1 MSPGRLRAADS
12 MTLVI
17 KNQETKFNKI
27 LKIFTAID
35 LSRNKFEGEI
45 PKLIGNLNSLP
56 LLNLSHNHLTGHIP
70 IEMRNMSTLEALDL
84 SYNQLAGKIPEELAS
99 LTFLE
104 DGEVLAE
111 TVPSLQAQEKNDDT
125 TNYIIET
132 AVEDFESTEMDQQ
145 ANKVFALQ
153 KIMMSKKFLVEAG
166 YNLEFLSIDKFSIK
180 KLYLKMLRGISESS
194 MIKKYLQ

>member
-1 MSPGRLRAADS
+1 MSDASTSSVLECTRALVRTKRRSDFNNNNHILI
-12 MTLVI
+12 MTS
-17 KNQETKFNKI
+17 ESTFSRPSRD
-27 LKIFTAID
+27 T
-35 LSRNKFEGEI
+35 LSSSEV
-45 PKLIGNLNSLP
+45 
-56 LLNLSHNHLTGHIP
+56 
-70 IEMRNMSTLEALDL
+70 A
-84 SYNQLAGKIPEELAS
+84 
-99 LTFLE
+99 

-145 ANKVFALQ
+145 ANKMFALQ